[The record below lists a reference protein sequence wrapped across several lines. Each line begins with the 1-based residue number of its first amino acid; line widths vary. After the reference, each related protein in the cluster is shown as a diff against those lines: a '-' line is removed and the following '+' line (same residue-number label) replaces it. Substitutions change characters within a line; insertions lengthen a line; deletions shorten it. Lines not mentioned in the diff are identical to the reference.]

1 MPVHNEEISDILEK
15 TADLLEIKGDN
26 PFRIR
31 AYRNAA
37 RTVASLTHNLVDMVN
52 QGQDLSHLPG
62 IGKDLA
68 GKLEEITKTGT
79 FTLLKQL
86 EKEMDIDIMTLGKIR
101 TLGAQRIKIL
111 YKKMGVHNIKD
122 LEKVVKQKKV
132 RALEGF
138 GEKTEKAILDGIKRL
153 KSMEF
158 QIMLFK
164 AERIAHDL
172 VSYLR
177 HDKDIYDII
186 EAGSF
191 RRKKETIKDLDILV
205 TCKDPM
211 KIMKK
216 FAKYED
222 VVKVDS
228 LGEKKSS
235 VFLRQGLQADL
246 RIVPRQSYGSA
257 LHYFTGSKEHNIAVR
272 NIAVKKKLKIN
283 EYGVFKNEKQVAG
296 KTEKSVYEQVG
307 LPYIEPE
314 LRENRGEIELGLKNK
329 LPKLVTLEDIK
340 GDLHLHS
347 NYSDG
352 SNTIKEMALAAKE
365 FGHEYIAITDHSKRV
380 TVANGLDEKRL
391 YKQIKE
397 IDKLNESISGITV
410 FKGIE
415 VDILENGK
423 LDLPDSILK
432 ELDVV
437 VCAVHSKFNLSY
449 EKQTE
454 RILRA
459 MDNPYFNILA
469 HPTGRLINQRA
480 AYEVDI
486 ERIIKKAKHA
496 GCFMELNAHPD
507 RLDLNDVHCMTAKEN
522 GVKVAISTDA
532 HSAQGLKFLRFGIN
546 QARRG
551 WISSKDVINTR
562 SLTEL
567 KKLLKRK

>member
-111 YKKMGVHNIKD
+111 YKKLGVHNIKD